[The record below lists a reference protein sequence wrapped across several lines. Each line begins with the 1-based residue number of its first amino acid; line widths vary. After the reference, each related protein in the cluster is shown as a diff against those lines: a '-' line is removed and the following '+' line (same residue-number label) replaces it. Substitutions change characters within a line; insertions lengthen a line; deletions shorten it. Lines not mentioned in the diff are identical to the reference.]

1 MFLKRPRRSRL
12 LGGRLRRLSCT
23 VSRPRTV
30 VSEPS
35 STLSSAA
42 RAVVEPPR
50 PTAALRTDLPEPSE
64 SRSEAGGVPGLE
76 GAHAPRRSCARRLA
90 RGRAASLAPWRS
102 RAHGPRDLRAWRGP
116 ALHGARCC
124 SSRGSWPSPSG
135 GGAARLWRSAR
146 CAGST
151 ARGTRL
157 HIVLDEH
164 ARRFG
169 VGRPAVARVAGR
181 TSRTLQPSLGRDP
194 GSTAPDSSGTA
205 ELTEALHRQRG
216 GIGCANGITVDN
228 SAVTCS
234 QISVVERRLAASAG
248 SSDEPGGG
256 AGSTMVKERRDDV
269 DVQNGIDTWLRRAGL
284 PTTHALQGAFA
295 PLCCRVDRSVW
306 ASCVCVGRVA
316 DLGLAVAG
324 QADGVSGH
332 RHGAPA
338 RS

>member
-23 VSRPRTV
+23 VSRPRTA

-35 STLSSAA
+35 TRLSSAA
-42 RAVVEPPR
+42 RAVAEPPR

-151 ARGTRL
+151 ARGTCL

-248 SSDEPGGG
+248 SSDKPGGG
-256 AGSTMVKERRDDV
+256 AGSTNGQGEAGRRGRPERHRYV
-269 DVQNGIDTWLRRAGL
+269 AAAGRAAHY
-284 PTTHALQGAFA
+284 PR
-295 PLCCRVDRSVW
+295 PPR
-306 ASCVCVGRVA
+306 CVCSSV
-316 DLGLAVAG
+316 LP
-324 QADGVSGH
+324 S
-332 RHGAPA
+332 
-338 RS
+338 